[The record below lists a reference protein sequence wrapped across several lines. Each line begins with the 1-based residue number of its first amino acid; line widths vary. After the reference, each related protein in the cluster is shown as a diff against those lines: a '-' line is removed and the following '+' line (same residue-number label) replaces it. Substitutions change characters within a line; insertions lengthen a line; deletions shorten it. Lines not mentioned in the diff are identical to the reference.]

1 VFFKKSSAKKQ
12 ESGTQPPA
20 SACSASD
27 TEKPMPCCTFCKK
40 NQREVA
46 KLICGPSV
54 VICDECVDLCNHTL
68 FEEQTK
74 GGEIKYNVLTQ
85 AALRNVARLVLS
97 KASYGLPGA
106 HHFYV
111 TFDTTASGV
120 SIPTFLKEQY
130 PNELTIVLQHQ
141 IFELKVNSYCFQ
153 VQLVFGGQPARITVP
168 FHAIRAFYDPSVGFS
183 FKFDDLQAKAPLLTI
198 MPANEQRSDTPLVT
212 QQTTAPPNEAS
223 QSIKEPIL
231 NFNPRLP
238 EMAPWPLEKDALPE
252 KPRKPSPPIP
262 AGDGEPHT

>member
-97 KASYGLPGA
+97 KASYGLP
-106 HHFYV
+106 
-111 TFDTTASGV
+111 
-120 SIPTFLKEQY
+120 
-130 PNELTIVLQHQ
+130 
-141 IFELKVNSYCFQ
+141 
-153 VQLVFGGQPARITVP
+153 TVP

-183 FKFDDLQAKAPLLTI
+183 FKFDDLQAKAPLLTV

-212 QQTTAPPNEAS
+212 QQTTASPNEAS
-223 QSIKEPIL
+223 QSIKELIL

-238 EMAPWPLEKDALPE
+238 EMAPWPLEKDALSE

>member
-1 VFFKKSSAKKQ
+1 MKSSAKKQ
-12 ESGTQPPA
+12 GSGTQPPA
-20 SACSASD
+20 SASSASD
-27 TEKPMPCCTFCKK
+27 TEKPMPRCTFCKK

-46 KLICGPSV
+46 ILICGPSV
-54 VICDECVDLCNHTL
+54 VICDECVDLCNHIL

-74 GGEIKYNVLTQ
+74 GGEIKYNVLAQ
-85 AALRNVARLVLS
+85 AALRNVVRLVLS
-97 KASYGLPGA
+97 KASYDLPSA

-141 IFELKVNSYCFQ
+141 FFDLKVDSYCFQ

-183 FKFDDLQAKAPLLTI
+183 LKFDDLQAKAPLLTI
-198 MPANEQRSDTPLVT
+198 MPANEQKSDTPLVT
-212 QQTTAPPNEAS
+212 QQTTASQNEAS
-223 QSIKEPIL
+223 QSTKEPIL

-238 EMAPWPLEKDALPE
+238 EMAPWPLERDALPE

-262 AGDGEPHT
+262 VGDGEPPT